1 MHKRCF
7 CHPKMAAGAGLSTGR
22 DRRGHIA
29 PVQKIEHRLVQEKLQ
44 SRTRSYST
52 RRGCLA
58 RHEVSR
64 TRMHARTFE
73 FNQHHRFTA
82 FEQPTNMPRRRRNPF
97 CLWIETLAGLPSF
110 GAEDQSNLHSPG
122 SYIHS
127 LTRLKNAGPTP
138 MRHLR
143 GVPNGN
149 HLFRTTH
156 TVVTTSYVHL
166 RKKNKKNNGD
176 SLTAAVYCVN

>member
-1 MHKRCF
+1 MRQDETANALANGERLGRLAAELMHKRCF

-22 DRRGHIA
+22 QQRGHIA
-29 PVQKIEHRLVQEKLQ
+29 PVRKIEHRLVQEKLQ
-44 SRTRSYST
+44 SRTRSHST

-58 RHEVSR
+58 RHDVSR

-82 FEQPTNMPRRRRNPF
+82 FLCDQPTCNEGDAIPF
-97 CLWIETLAGLPSF
+97 CLWIETLAGLSSF
-110 GAEDQSNLHSPG
+110 GSEDQSELHSPG

-156 TVVTTSYVHL
+156 TQS
-166 RKKNKKNNGD
+166 
-176 SLTAAVYCVN
+176 